1 MYFSTSW
8 DDNCR
13 ENEKLCTLLKRYG
26 VKGTFYIDNPQKNTS
41 LIRTLAKEFPIG
53 AHSLSHT
60 HLTKLS
66 SAKQRIEIS
75 ESKRILEDI
84 TQRKI
89 ALFAYPYGDYNEMT
103 KEIVRECGFQFAR
116 STLNFIYGPI
126 K

>member
-1 MYFSTSW
+1 
-8 DDNCR
+8 
-13 ENEKLCTLLKRYG
+13 
-26 VKGTFYIDNPQKNTS
+26 
-41 LIRTLAKEFPIG
+41 LAKEFPIG